1 MIPKYLKL
9 PLFFHLF
16 LFISGCATLPEYA
29 RPRMVPTNQERVSPS
44 EGFAYQQLKIADF
57 RALSLPQELGDH
69 EKHIQAHSCIQ
80 IRPTKDA
87 KFKVVPNNYHGKTF
101 YYASIQHIAFEA
113 LMIPSCSWWNP
124 RMPKKRTDYVL
135 QHEQIHFAITELA
148 ARKLTHQVQEIAKT
162 FLVIQP
168 TRKQALDE
176 LSTRIKSLIKAA
188 TDESLKEHLAFD
200 EDTSMIFN
208 PKQQRWWLNKVKKAM
223 REDQAK

>member
-1 MIPKYLKL
+1 MIVKSLKISL
-9 PLFFHLF
+9 CFYLF
-16 LFISGCATLPEYA
+16 LLVSGCSTLPEYA
-29 RPRMVPTNQERVSPS
+29 RPRMVPTNQEIVSPS
-44 EGFAYQQLKIADF
+44 EGFAYRQLKIADF
-57 RALSLPQELGDH
+57 RALSLPQDLGDH

-113 LMIPSCSWWNP
+113 LMIPGCSWWNP

-148 ARKLTHQVQEIAKT
+148 ACQLTHQVQEIAKT

-176 LSTRIKSLIKAA
+176 LSTRIKSLIKTA